1 MKLSTFR
8 DLTGKMSCFST
19 ASQTQ
24 PAEALGCKYRI
35 KSNCRRLAPAD
46 AIDPF
51 GGHTVCANSTIN
63 CGIV

>member
-8 DLTGKMSCFST
+8 DLTGKMSYFST

-24 PAEALGCKYRI
+24 PAEALGFKYRI
-35 KSNCRRLAPAD
+35 KSNCRLAPAD